1 MASGNQAR
9 NARNG
14 VGQGDG
20 SPGMDLP
27 NLLGQFESP
36 ELEFKQELPNP
47 GAIAKTAAAFANGR
61 GGYFIIGVRD
71 SDREVIGVDPGEVF
85 DLEGRISN
93 IIHDLVEPPVSP
105 RSSTLLYRKKTLF
118 IVRIFP
124 GSTPPYHL
132 KSEGPLQGTYMRIG
146 SQTRKADAAYVRELE
161 LRRQNLG
168 FDQTAVRDAGPEEL
182 PPGNVRRFIETRH
195 KVRGAPIVEPTEK
208 LLVQFGALMTEGG
221 RCHPTVGGLLLFSDA
236 PQMRFPYARIKCA
249 RFRGTS
255 VAEFIDQRDV
265 EGPLDRQIEA
275 AMAFYKANVRR
286 GATIKGLRREERDE
300 YPETAVRE
308 AIANAV
314 CHRDYGMEGS
324 DIKFAMFDDRI
335 EITSPGALPQRMSMA
350 MLGKGVSEA
359 RNKVIARI
367 FREMGIIEE
376 WGQGITRMRAAMS
389 DWGLPEPV
397 FVELGHFFK
406 VVLRNAAGPK
416 VRHPGMPDAD
426 EEKLLAVAKAEGR
439 ITTKTG
445 TRVTGRKRPAVS
457 RKLARLERMGLLRWI
472 GASRND
478 PTGYYAPTDRER

>member
-1 MASGNQAR
+1 
-9 NARNG
+9 
-14 VGQGDG
+14 
-20 SPGMDLP
+20 
-27 NLLGQFESP
+27 
-36 ELEFKQELPNP
+36 
-47 GAIAKTAAAFANGR
+47 
-61 GGYFIIGVRD
+61 
-71 SDREVIGVDPGEVF
+71 
-85 DLEGRISN
+85 
-93 IIHDLVEPPVSP
+93 
-105 RSSTLLYRKKTLF
+105 
-118 IVRIFP
+118 
-124 GSTPPYHL
+124 
-132 KSEGPLQGTYMRIG
+132 
-146 SQTRKADAAYVRELE
+146 
-161 LRRQNLG
+161 
-168 FDQTAVRDAGPEEL
+168 
-182 PPGNVRRFIETRH
+182 
-195 KVRGAPIVEPTEK
+195 
-208 LLVQFGALMTEGG
+208 
-221 RCHPTVGGLLLFSDA
+221 
-236 PQMRFPYARIKCA
+236 MRFPYARIKCA

-255 VAEFIDQRDV
+255 VAEFIDQKDI
-265 EGPLDRQIEA
+265 EGSLDRQIEA

-389 DWGLPEPV
+389 EWGLPEPV

-457 RKLARLERMGLLRWI
+457 RKLARLERMGLLKWI

-478 PTGYYAPTDRER
+478 PTGYYAPTDRAR

>member
-1 MASGNQAR
+1 
-9 NARNG
+9 
-14 VGQGDG
+14 
-20 SPGMDLP
+20 MDLP
-27 NLLGQFESP
+27 GLLGQFESP
-36 ELEFKQELPNP
+36 ELEFKQELPGP
-47 GAIAKTAAAFANGR
+47 VAIAKTAAAFANGR

-71 SDREVIGVDPGEVF
+71 SDREVIGVDPAKVF

-105 RSSTLLYRKKTLF
+105 RLSTLLYRKKTLF

-146 SQTRKADAAYVRELE
+146 SQTRKADAGYVRELE

-182 PPGNVRRFIETRH
+182 PSGNVRRFIETRH
-195 KVRGAPIVEPTEK
+195 EVRGAPIVEPTEK
-208 LLVQFGALMTEGG
+208 LLVQFGALMTESG
-221 RCHPTVGGLLLFSDA
+221 RCHPTVGGLLLFSDT
-236 PQMRFPYARIKCA
+236 PQARFPYARIKCA
-249 RFRGTS
+249 RFRGTT
-255 VAEFIDQRDV
+255 VAEFIDQKDI

-314 CHRDYGMEGS
+314 CHREYGMEGS

-335 EITSPGALPQRMSMA
+335 EITSPGPLPQRMSIA

-359 RNKVIARI
+359 RNKVIARV

-389 DWGLPEPV
+389 EWGLPEPV
-397 FVELGHFFK
+397 FLEPGHFVKVILTGKPGRKAATGMNLGH
-406 VVLRNAAGPK
+406 
-416 VRHPGMPDAD
+416 D
-426 EEKLLAVAKAEGR
+426 EERLLAVARAEGKVST
-439 ITTKTG
+439 IMGMKA
-445 TRVTGRKRPAVS
+445 TGRS
-457 RKLARLERMGLLRWI
+457 RQTVVTKLAWLEKMGLLAWK
-472 GASRND
+472 GAGRND
-478 PTGYYAPTDRER
+478 PRGHYVPKKEGGN